1 MISKQYVE
9 KFALYNQWQN
19 QSHYQEASK
28 LTDEQRQADRG
39 AFFKSIHGTL
49 SHLLWADQTWM
60 SRFAGTSKPRAKSI
74 VDSQTAYASFDELRE
89 DRVAFDRVII
99 DWSRVLDPSWLNGE
113 LTWFSGATGR
123 ELTRPRW
130 LLVTHMFNHQTHHRG
145 QVHAM
150 LTSFGMKP
158 DATDIAF
165 MPEM

>member
-1 MISKQYVE
+1 MISEQHVQ

-19 QSHYQEASK
+19 QSHYREAGK
-28 LTDEQRQADRG
+28 LTDEQRRATCG

-49 SHLLWADQTWM
+49 SHLLWADQIWM
-60 SRFAGTSKPRAKSI
+60 SRFAGTSKPHAKSI
-74 VDSQTAYASFDELRE
+74 AESPTAYALFDELHE
-89 DRVAFDRVII
+89 DRKTFDRTII
-99 DWSRVLDPSWLNGE
+99 DWSEALDPDWLNGD

-130 LLVTHMFNHQTHHRG
+130 LLVAHMFNHQTHHRG

-150 LTSFGMKP
+150 LTSFGLKP

-165 MPEM
+165 IPEM